1 MKILKILSLAFTVTI
16 SIFLQAQDTQKGTIS
31 PDLLDQIKKYVTD
44 DATTRGLI
52 NAISGNDIQQLAL
65 NRSSEY
71 SPDMYFS
78 NRVNTKGITNQ
89 KSSGRCWLYTGL
101 NMMRVQVINRNEMES
116 FELSQTYPFFW
127 DQLEKANLFLEG
139 IIQSAGKPLDDK
151 RVDWLLK
158 NPIGDG
164 GQWTGVVD
172 IIEKYGV
179 VPSEIMP
186 DTKNS
191 ENTRLMSN
199 LLSTKLRA
207 QAVTLRK
214 LFAEKKN
221 AADLQNQKVAMLGEI
236 YRILVLTLGEPPA
249 GFDWRYK
256 KINGEI
262 TGLTHYTPLS
272 FYKDFVQ
279 VNLTD
284 YVMFMNDPSR
294 EFNKL
299 YEIDYDRHSYEGGN
313 WKYINLPAEEIS
325 QFAKQS
331 LINGDAMYFSCDVGK
346 QLNKEKGTL
355 DLNNYAYADLF
366 GVDFSM
372 DKAQRIQTFE
382 SGSSHGMN
390 LVGVDLDKDGN
401 IKKWL
406 LENSWGATA
415 GYNGFLVMTNDW
427 FREYM
432 FRLVIKK
439 QYIPENILKILE
451 TTPTLLPPWD
461 PMFSPEE

>member
-1 MKILKILSLAFTVTI
+1 MKYLRFLYLAIAIMFSMI
-16 SIFLQAQDTQKGTIS
+16 IQAQTEQKGTIS
-31 PDLLDQIKKYVTD
+31 PSLLDQIKKSVAD

-52 NAISGNDIQQLAL
+52 NAIAGNDIQQLAL
-65 NRSSEY
+65 NRNPGY

-78 NRVNTKGITNQ
+78 NRINTKGITNQ

-101 NMMRVQVINRNEMES
+101 NMMRVQVINRNEMET

-139 IIQSAGKPLDDK
+139 IIQSADKPLDDK

-172 IIEKYGV
+172 IISKYGV

-214 LFAEKKN
+214 LFSDKKSTSEIQNEKIK
-221 AADLQNQKVAMLGEI
+221 MLGEI
-236 YRILVLTLGEPPA
+236 YRILVLTLGEPPSE
-249 GFDWRYK
+249 FDWRYK
-256 KINGEI
+256 KSNGDI
-262 TGLTHYTPLS
+262 TPLAHYTPLS

-279 VNLTD
+279 VNLAD
-284 YVMFMNDPSR
+284 YVMLMNDPSR

-299 YEIDYDRHSYEGGN
+299 YEIDYDRHLYEGGN
-313 WKYINLPAEEIS
+313 WKYINLPADEIAD
-325 QFAKQS
+325 FAKQS
-331 LINGDAMYFSCDVGK
+331 LVNGDVMYFSCDVGK

-382 SGSSHGMN
+382 SSSSHGMN
-390 LVGVDLDKDGN
+390 LVGVDIDKDGN
-401 IKKWL
+401 INKWL

-439 QYIPENILKILE
+439 QYVPENILKILD
-451 TTPTLLPPWD
+451 TKATLLPPWD
-461 PMFSPEE
+461 PMFSQEN

>member
-1 MKILKILSLAFTVTI
+1 
-16 SIFLQAQDTQKGTIS
+16 
-31 PDLLDQIKKYVTD
+31 
-44 DATTRGLI
+44 
-52 NAISGNDIQQLAL
+52 
-65 NRSSEY
+65 
-71 SPDMYFS
+71 
-78 NRVNTKGITNQ
+78 
-89 KSSGRCWLYTGL
+89 
-101 NMMRVQVINRNEMES
+101 
-116 FELSQTYPFFW
+116 
-127 DQLEKANLFLEG
+127 
-139 IIQSAGKPLDDK
+139 
-151 RVDWLLK
+151 
-158 NPIGDG
+158 
-164 GQWTGVVD
+164 
-172 IIEKYGV
+172 
-179 VPSEIMP
+179 
-186 DTKNS
+186 
-191 ENTRLMSN
+191 
-199 LLSTKLRA
+199 
-207 QAVTLRK
+207 
-214 LFAEKKN
+214 
-221 AADLQNQKVAMLGEI
+221 
-236 YRILVLTLGEPPA
+236 LTLGEPPA

-256 KINGEI
+256 KSNGEI
-262 TGLTHYTPLS
+262 TALTHYTPLS

-313 WKYINLPAEEIS
+313 WKYINLPADDIS

-331 LINGDAMYFSCDVGK
+331 LINGDVMYFSCDVGK

-390 LVGVDLDKDGN
+390 LVGVDIDKDGN
-401 IKKWL
+401 INKWL

-439 QYIPENILKILE
+439 QYVPENILKILE
-451 TTPTLLPPWD
+451 TQPTLLPPWD
-461 PMFSPEE
+461 PMFSPEN